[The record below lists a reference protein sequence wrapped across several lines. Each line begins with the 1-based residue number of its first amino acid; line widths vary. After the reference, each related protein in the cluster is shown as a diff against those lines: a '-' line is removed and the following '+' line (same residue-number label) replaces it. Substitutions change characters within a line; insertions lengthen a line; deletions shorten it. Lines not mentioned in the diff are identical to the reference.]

1 MLDNFTDNEDLDIRT
16 LLSCDLNKNGQI
28 IHGQEVFYHNL
39 LWLVDNHD
47 QSSLSNE
54 DINYGIFVYVQ

>member
-28 IHGQEVFYHNL
+28 IHG
-39 LWLVDNHD
+39 
-47 QSSLSNE
+47 
-54 DINYGIFVYVQ
+54 